1 MFQNIQTYIESF
13 AGYLHNVI
21 NKQNNNTS
29 NLSDFVDEA
38 QSEFRSYGIDLTPDE
53 ALIFL
58 IAYIPHIYPN
68 FYDEVIKEAM
78 PQGGDFPEFGGVRGN
93 NHRGLLPTG
102 ETVQFILAGGNIE
115 KRLLAQ
121 RLLTDGLLIKHAILS
136 VESVKDGE
144 PLMSGRIIPD
154 QEWIHRLITGS
165 EITPKFSPD
174 FPAKK
179 IITAMTWDD
188 LVLNNYTQS
197 QLSNIIT
204 WVEHNATLMQD
215 EVMKRKIKPGYRA
228 LFHGPSGTG
237 KTLTATLLGNHLK
250 KDVYRIDLSQ
260 VVSKYIGETEKNLE
274 KVFTKAENKN
284 WVLFFD
290 EADALFGKR
299 TNVQNSHDR
308 YANQEV
314 SYLLQRIEDYPGLLI
329 LASNLKSNMDDAFL
343 RRFHTI
349 IHFSPP
355 NAAER
360 LKLWEKAMPDSY
372 QPEPSMSLKELAD
385 KFELNGAAILN
396 IVHYAALQ
404 SVSRKDQYI
413 RKADVMEGIR
423 KEYRKEERTMG

>member
-215 EVMKRKIKPGYRA
+215 
-228 LFHGPSGTG
+228 
-237 KTLTATLLGNHLK
+237 
-250 KDVYRIDLSQ
+250 
-260 VVSKYIGETEKNLE
+260 
-274 KVFTKAENKN
+274 
-284 WVLFFD
+284 
-290 EADALFGKR
+290 
-299 TNVQNSHDR
+299 
-308 YANQEV
+308 
-314 SYLLQRIEDYPGLLI
+314 
-329 LASNLKSNMDDAFL
+329 
-343 RRFHTI
+343 
-349 IHFSPP
+349 
-355 NAAER
+355 
-360 LKLWEKAMPDSY
+360 
-372 QPEPSMSLKELAD
+372 
-385 KFELNGAAILN
+385 
-396 IVHYAALQ
+396 
-404 SVSRKDQYI
+404 
-413 RKADVMEGIR
+413 
-423 KEYRKEERTMG
+423 